1 MPTYL
6 GARKNVTTIKD
17 VVMKAEAGTLNLN
30 ISTDEVTNSASGGF
44 YEDVETIQQAKITGG
59 RFVYDGDA
67 PPTFREGELVD
78 VTVEI
83 EGGPTLSGL
92 FRVGS
97 MTIPLLDVK
106 AAVHFSF
113 DLTSQGIYEFSWGG
127 TVIP

>member
-6 GARKNVTTIKD
+6 GARNNVTTID
-17 VVMKAEAGTLNLN
+17 GVIMKAEAGTLNLN

-59 RFVYDGDA
+59 RFVYDGDE
-67 PPTFREGELVD
+67 PPTFREGQLVPI
-78 VTVEI
+78 TVEI
-83 EGGPTLSGL
+83 EGGPTLSGT

-97 MTIPLLDVK
+97 ITVPLLDVK

-113 DLTSQGIYEFSWGG
+113 DLTSQGVYTWDWGG
-127 TVIP
+127 TTP